1 MLKIRFG
8 ATPLID
14 VKMPYPVPVTP
25 RQVVV
30 HWSVQYG
37 PTAYVAVAIGIQ
49 VGLKALFTVPNVRW
63 PFEPTATFAKDWSYK
78 EYENG
83 SAITV
88 EPSSV

>member
-8 ATPLID
+8 ATPVVD

-25 RQVVV
+25 VHAVV

-37 PTAYVAVAIGIQ
+37 PTAYVAVAIGIH
-49 VGLKALFTVPNVRW
+49 VGLNALFTVPNVRW
-63 PFEPTATFAKDWSYK
+63 PFEPTATFANVWSYNV
-78 EYENG
+78 YENG